1 VVTTTYEVRI
11 AGSVPSELLAELGEE
26 TITQQ
31 ETRTLVLG
39 TFADQAE
46 LHGFLQRLRAFG
58 LDVVEIRSV
67 MPPPP
72 IGHSPD
78 VDEQSES

>member
-72 IGHSPD
+72 TGHSPD